1 MHSEINSAPCLAFLG
16 TGSDVGKSV
25 LATAMCRVL
34 AERGV
39 RVAPYKAQNMSN
51 NSGVTPEGLEMGRA
65 QIVQAEACRLAPHVD
80 MNPVLLKPT
89 GETGSQVVVM
99 GTAVGNQQARE
110 YYTAKNDLFAIAS
123 ASLDRLRAQYEAV
136 IMEGAGSCAE
146 VNLMAHDFVNL
157 RIAAHAD
164 APVVL
169 VADIHK
175 GGVFAQIV
183 GTLECLAPEQRDQIR
198 GFIVNRFRGDVGLF
212 NDGVTWLMQKT
223 GKPCFGVIPWFDH
236 IRIGAEDS
244 VVIERPQTVS
254 GDASGQPAVA
264 VIRLP
269 HISNFTDFDPLD
281 AADGVGLHFLEQM
294 QDLSRFAAV
303 ILPGSKN
310 TRADLSWLKH
320 LGWADQI
327 RRYYDS
333 GGHVLGICGGYQ
345 MLGRKITDPE
355 GLEGEPGE
363 TPGLGLLPVETR
375 LSAPKTT
382 TRARFTWG
390 GVEAAG
396 YEIHMGQTLL
406 SAGSEW
412 INVIEQNGK
421 AVSFFDGCA
430 SEDGRVR
437 GTYMHGLFDTPGV
450 LKKWLAEIGL
460 PELEVANVQ
469 GFAARD
475 AQYELLARYFE
486 NHADVDGMMA
496 LMGITPKEES
506 G

>member
-1 MHSEINSAPCLAFLG
+1 
-16 TGSDVGKSV
+16 
-25 LATAMCRVL
+25 R
-34 AERGV
+34 
-39 RVAPYKAQNMSN
+39 
-51 NSGVTPEGLEMGRA
+51 
-65 QIVQAEACRLAPHVD
+65 
-80 MNPVLLKPT
+80 
-89 GETGSQVVVM
+89 
-99 GTAVGNQQARE
+99 
-110 YYTAKNDLFAIAS
+110 
-123 ASLDRLRAQYEAV
+123 
-136 IMEGAGSCAE
+136 
-146 VNLMAHDFVNL
+146 
-157 RIAAHAD
+157 
-164 APVVL
+164 
-169 VADIHK
+169 
-175 GGVFAQIV
+175 
-183 GTLECLAPEQRDQIR
+183 
-198 GFIVNRFRGDVGLF
+198 
-212 NDGVTWLMQKT
+212 
-223 GKPCFGVIPWFDH
+223 
-236 IRIGAEDS
+236 
-244 VVIERPQTVS
+244 
-254 GDASGQPAVA
+254 
-264 VIRLP
+264 
-269 HISNFTDFDPLD
+269 
-281 AADGVGLHFLEQM
+281 
-294 QDLSRFAAV
+294 
-303 ILPGSKN
+303 
-310 TRADLSWLKH
+310 
-320 LGWADQI
+320 I